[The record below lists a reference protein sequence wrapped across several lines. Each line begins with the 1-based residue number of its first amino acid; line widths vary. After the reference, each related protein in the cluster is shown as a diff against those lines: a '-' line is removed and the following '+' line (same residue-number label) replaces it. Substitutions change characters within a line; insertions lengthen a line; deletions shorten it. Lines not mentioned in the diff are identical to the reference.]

1 MLTIEVLDGFIRN
14 NEKIPKNVILKKP
27 ERDYLMKLQ
36 RKVFECLKDVK
47 DKRLQA
53 KRREFQIS
61 CDKLIHRKKKK
72 GI

>member
-36 RKVFECLKDVK
+36 RKSF
-47 DKRLQA
+47 
-53 KRREFQIS
+53 
-61 CDKLIHRKKKK
+61 
-72 GI
+72 